1 MIIIGLTG
9 SIGMGKST
17 AAKLFSD
24 LGVPIFDADNAVHK
38 MLGVGGI
45 LVKKVGDA
53 FPSSVQL
60 KNNKRFIDRNILGN
74 LIFKDKKKKNIL
86 EKIIHPEVGRSRKKW
101 KEFAQREGF
110 QAVCYDIPLLFETK
124 GHKSCN
130 YIVVVSAPFYIQK
143 QRVLKRLNMT
153 EKKFYNILNNQL
165 SDYEKRKKADFVI
178 NTGNGHRF
186 SRNQVK
192 LIVNKILK

>member
-17 AAKLFSD
+17 TAKLFSD